1 MLALCERIRNEK
13 ETMKMT
19 RFDELLVYLDRL
31 IALQSA
37 GHAVRKEITEVIAAI
52 RDEDVLALNND
63 EPTVLIDG
71 VTLGE
76 GVRA

>member
-1 MLALCERIRNEK
+1 
-13 ETMKMT
+13 MT
-19 RFDELLVYLDRL
+19 RFDELLAYLDRL

-37 GHAVRKEITEVIAAI
+37 GHAVRKEITEVISAI

-76 GVRA
+76 PSRKECADER

>member
-1 MLALCERIRNEK
+1 
-13 ETMKMT
+13 MT
-19 RFDELLVYLDRL
+19 RFDELLAYLDRL

-76 GVRA
+76 RNSRALSVKDFAKGVR